1 MLNNP
6 PQEKEWRSWLWVA
19 LWSLVIFVTIPLAR
33 TIQEFVD
40 THWGR
45 PLFGHLVI
53 TITILSGGTAAV
65 HLFRQSRRIATRAN
79 YFWLVSVAA
88 IYIWYTIQ
96 LRGNPEEAMHFVQYG
111 VLGLLTYR
119 ALTHRIRDYSIYFSA
134 AVIAGMIGIIDE
146 AIQWLT
152 PKRYWALPD
161 IWLNFFGA
169 ALMQVAIARGLRPAI
184 ISAPVNP
191 ASVRTFCRLLVLG
204 LVLLTASLLN
214 TPSRIA
220 WYAERIPFLA
230 FLKNN
235 DSVML
240 EYGHLYVDPEIGRFR
255 SRLSPAELRRADAER
270 GKEAAHFLDQFR
282 DDDQYKEFLRQ
293 FTPAN
298 DPFLHE
304 ARVHLFRR
312 DRYLNKALENTDNPE
327 TYRYQITVAYRENQ
341 IMEKYFP
348 NTLTHSIYLLSVE
361 HLTLLQQNFLPDHAY
376 DSGVSKDLV
385 TSVHEGQIAGG
396 MVLAILGLLLVDWRL
411 RRSQE
416 L

>member
-1 MLNNP
+1 MLNSP
-6 PQEKEWRSWLWVA
+6 PKEQEWRSWLWVA
-19 LWSLVIFVTIPLAR
+19 IWSLVIFVTIPLAR
-33 TIQEFVD
+33 TIQTFVD
-40 THWGR
+40 AHWGR

-53 TITILSGGTAAV
+53 AITVLSGGTAAV
-65 HLFRQSRRIATRAN
+65 HLFRLRVTTRAN

-96 LRGNPEEAMHFVQYG
+96 LRDNPEEAVHFVQYG
-111 VLGLLTYR
+111 LLGLLTYR
-119 ALTHRIRDYSIYFSA
+119 ALTHRVRDYSIYFTA
-134 AVIAGMIGIIDE
+134 AVIGGMVGILDE

-152 PKRYWALPD
+152 PKRYWALRD

-184 ISAPVNP
+184 ISAPLASVN
-191 ASVRTFCRLLVLG
+191 VRTFCRLLALG

-220 WYAERIPFLA
+220 WYAERIPFLE

-240 EYGHLYVDPEIGRFR
+240 EYGHLYVDPQIGRFR
-255 SRLSPAELRRADAER
+255 SRLSPPEFRRADAEH
-270 GKEAAHFLDQFR
+270 GKQAAQILDQFR
-282 DDDQYKEFLRQ
+282 EDAQYKEFLRQ

-312 DRYLNKALENTDNPE
+312 DRYLNKALENKDNPE

-348 NTLTHSIYLLSVE
+348 NTLSHSSYVLHTERLA
-361 HLTLLQQNFLPDHAY
+361 LLQQNYLRDHTY
-376 DSGVSKDLV
+376 DSAVSKDLV
-385 TSVHEGQIAGG
+385 TRVREGQIASA
-396 MVLAILGLLLVDWRL
+396 MVLVILGLLLVDWRL
-411 RRSQE
+411 SKT
-416 L
+416 